1 MTSPERTPAEAA
13 SDLDGPVGPQPGYD
27 ELPACT
33 AAGWA
38 SLAMGATALTVLTPL
53 SEDPVGLYV
62 ASAMLAV
69 GYAYLPTVV
78 SWLAGGGVD
87 GLTDAPRVVGRAP
100 DTRARAVLNGLIR
113 AAFPAVLLLV
123 ALGALD
129 WWRGSGSWAVLPG
142 FLLGSAIAYRRAIT
156 GLRRREQ
163 LTGCR
168 IFRRADAPLIGW
180 THAQAM
186 SQYLLLEPPPPESGH
201 S

>member
-1 MTSPERTPAEAA
+1 MTSPERTPAKVA
-13 SDLDGPVGPQPGYD
+13 SDLDGLVGPQPGYD

-38 SLAMGATALTVLTPL
+38 SLAMGVTALTVITPL
-53 SEDPVGLYV
+53 STDPVGLYV
-62 ASAMLAV
+62 AAAMWAG

-87 GLTDAPRVVGRAP
+87 GLADAPRVVGCAP
-100 DTRARAVLNGLIR
+100 DTGARAVLNGLIR

-156 GLRRREQ
+156 GLRR
-163 LTGCR
+163 
-168 IFRRADAPLIGW
+168 
-180 THAQAM
+180 
-186 SQYLLLEPPPPESGH
+186 
-201 S
+201 